1 MNRVQSG
8 KALQVDIGKIC
19 AQLGLDSNI
28 MKDLKVRHYT
38 VPAERNEP
46 ESGERVLRSREGTKK
61 IFLSGKRSRN

>member
-19 AQLGLDSNI
+19 AQLGLGSNI
-28 MKDLKVRHYT
+28 MEDLKERHHT
-38 VPAERNEP
+38 ASAERIEP
-46 ESGERVLRSREGTKK
+46 ESGERMLRSRERTKK